1 MSLTQS
7 GIVHFT
13 HRVAVVIADDL
24 RTHVQLSDAP
34 VVARNLQITAEP
46 NDDRNRLTLFV
57 FGKQICATDR
67 SLAQHLAVGIRAD
80 GEGEL
85 IRQLVDFGREQ
96 ETEVPHYASS
106 ECETI
111 THITCQLCVTQR
123 NLLQE
128 QFTEELIATGAAVP
142 LHG

>member
-1 MSLTQS
+1 M
-7 GIVHFT
+7 
-13 HRVAVVIADDL
+13 IADDL
-24 RTHVQLSDAP
+24 RTHVQLSNIP

-46 NDDRNRLTLFV
+46 NNDRNRLTLFV

-67 SLAQHLAVGIRAD
+67 SLAQNLAVGVRAD

-85 IRQLVDFGREQ
+85 IRQLVDVGRQQ
-96 ETEVPHYASS
+96 ETEVPHYASCD
-106 ECETI
+106 CERI
-111 THITCQLCVTQR
+111 THITCQLCVAQR

-128 QFTEELIATGAAVP
+128 QFTEELIAAGAVIP